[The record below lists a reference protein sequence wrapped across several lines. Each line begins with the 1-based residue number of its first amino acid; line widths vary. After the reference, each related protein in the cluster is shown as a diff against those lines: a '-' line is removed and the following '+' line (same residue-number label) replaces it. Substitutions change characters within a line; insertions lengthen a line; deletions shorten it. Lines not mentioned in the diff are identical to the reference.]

1 MLNCSHYT
9 TTCYYSDVMEE
20 FHKHM
25 RALADKLLE
34 LFLMALGLTD
44 EQASAVEAERR
55 IAETMTATMHLNWW
69 VYIIVMLSSSP
80 YALRLAVHVTQTTKL
95 TPCRRRRSGT
105 RGARTRGARWG

>member
-1 MLNCSHYT
+1 
-9 TTCYYSDVMEE
+9 VMEE

-69 VYIIVMLSSSP
+69 VYIIVCHVVVVV
-80 YALRLAVHVTQTTKL
+80 RVAVGCT
-95 TPCRRRRSGT
+95 CI
-105 RGARTRGARWG
+105 

>member
-1 MLNCSHYT
+1 
-9 TTCYYSDVMEE
+9 DVMEE

-55 IAETMTATMHLNWW
+55 IAETMTATMHLN
-69 VYIIVMLSSSP
+69 
-80 YALRLAVHVTQTTKL
+80 
-95 TPCRRRRSGT
+95 
-105 RGARTRGARWG
+105 